1 MQRGVNSAENHS
13 FWQNDN
19 FEMYYISKVICIIE
33 FNMPG
38 TANNIVLRFLI
49 VRAGR
54 PEQPPAL
61 DADNFFTLLVPALR
75 RWYP

>member
-1 MQRGVNSAENHS
+1 
-13 FWQNDN
+13 
-19 FEMYYISKVICIIE
+19 
-33 FNMPG
+33 MPG
-38 TANNIVLRFLI
+38 TANNIVLRFPI